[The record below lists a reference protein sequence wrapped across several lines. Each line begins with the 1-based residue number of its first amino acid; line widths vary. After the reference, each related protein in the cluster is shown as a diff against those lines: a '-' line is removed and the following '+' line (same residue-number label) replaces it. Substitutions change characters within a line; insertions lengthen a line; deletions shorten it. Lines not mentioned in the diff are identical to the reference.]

1 MAAPLPQITIVVYSE
16 RVHAGRLYLFHPDI
30 IWNFGRPPI
39 PCSIRVS
46 SADHVVVTTQA
57 ESLFSRLAFFCFGSE
72 HPNVVIEIASP
83 DFFSMVAFSFIYHSE
98 LVREITIIFC
108 ICPDTFING
117 SVQCGARSIDLTGI
131 GTDDAK
137 VLSSVTA
144 DNLIRLRNWIYVR
157 DIFKFINAVVE
168 LDSTSYCIPLVLTA
182 EK

>member
-1 MAAPLPQITIVVYSE
+1 MATPLPQITIVVYSE
-16 RVHAGRLYLFHPDI
+16 RVHARRLYLLHPDS

-46 SADHVVVTTQA
+46 SADHIIVTTKT
-57 ESLFSRLAFFCFGSE
+57 ERLFDRLSFFFFGSE

-83 DFFSMVAFSFIYHSE
+83 DLFCMVAFSLIYHSE
-98 LVREITIIFC
+98 LVREITIFFC
-108 ICPDTFING
+108 ICFDIIINR
-117 SVQCGARSIDLTGI
+117 SVQCGARSIDFTGI

-137 VLSSVTA
+137 VLSSITA

-157 DIFKFINAVVE
+157 DISKFINAIVE
-168 LDSTSYCIPLVLTA
+168 LDSTSYCIPLVLSA